1 MKINTIC
8 QPDIVF
14 NAKVSQKF
22 VHSMRGYVNNGSNRL
37 KNNYQLT
44 KKIEDYAHFG
54 YDDYTVMMQQRCGSM
69 GYEYSL
75 YAVKDGEGIIDGINL
90 TPNPYTSYRKIF
102 KRFMQ
107 ITEYDFDNLMK
118 KYM

>member
-1 MKINTIC
+1 MKTNKIS
-8 QPDIVF
+8 QSEIVF
-14 NAKVSQKF
+14 NAKVSQQF

-54 YDDYTVMMQQRCGSM
+54 YDDYTVMMQQRYGSM

-75 YAVKDGEGIIDGINL
+75 YAVRDGEDIRDGINL
-90 TPNPYTSYRKIF
+90 TPKPYTSYRKIF
-102 KRFMQ
+102 RRFMQ
-107 ITEYDFDNLMK
+107 ITKYDFENLMR